1 MGRPM
6 IDFERIT
13 VRGSNCDLSVVD
25 LGGRGKPDLIV
36 LHGTHDHALG
46 MYPAIADLLE
56 DFHVVGLD
64 LRGHGR
70 SDKPGNYSILA
81 MVADLRAV
89 IDALDVHQ
97 PHFVVHSLGGHIAV
111 RYAAIY
117 PDEISSLAILDGMG
131 PPLFPGAYSAPA
143 LAAGLRMGVDGALRP
158 QRSARQ
164 MTDREEAL
172 TRFTANYP
180 ALAPECAALIVD
192 NGIEVHPQGGVRWRF
207 DTAIDLIFHTYSD
220 HEAEVMAGLI
230 RCPVLLLGGDRALDF
245 WHGIGLARGMDEA
258 AFEADQE
265 RRRELFADARRAVVE
280 GAAHMLHYDQ
290 PAAVRR
296 LLGEFLR
303 A

>member
-245 WHGIGLARGMDEA
+245 WHGIGLARDMDEA

>member
-1 MGRPM
+1 M

-245 WHGIGLARGMDEA
+245 WHGIGLARDMDEA